1 MDRRI
6 QQEWA
11 RALRNATGHGPRA
24 SLGDLPASDLDAAY
38 AVQAINVEAWTSL
51 GRRVGGRKA
60 ALTTAALRARFG
72 IAEPISGVLF
82 EDMRLAD
89 GGVLDPARVNRPM
102 AEAEIAFVLGADL
115 VDPDISAEQV
125 VAAIAGVHAAIE
137 IGDSRIAPPPT
148 LAGIVA
154 DNGAAACF
162 VLADPGATVLEL
174 LPEVAVELAVNGV
187 ATASGLRTAP
197 LGEPLE
203 TAVWL
208 AQAGVRR
215 GLPLRAGDVLLT
227 GSIGPVAPLRRGD
240 HVRVTI
246 DGVGTCSF
254 TFGEKA

>member
-1 MDRRI
+1 MTI
-6 QQEWA
+6 GGKEWSPHNYDEDYRGTVTA
-11 RALRNATGHGPRA
+11 REALEG
-24 SLGDLPASDLDAAY
+24 SL
-38 AVQAINVEAWTSL
+38 NVPT
-51 GRRVGGRKA
+51 
-60 ALTTAALRARFG
+60 
-72 IAEPISGVLF
+72 
-82 EDMRLAD
+82 
-89 GGVLDPARVNRPM
+89 
-102 AEAEIAFVLGADL
+102 
-115 VDPDISAEQV
+115 
-125 VAAIAGVHAAIE
+125 VHAAIE